1 MAMDGRGSAAI
12 LSVVLSVCLLIAAC
26 AHATAA
32 GTKDSAIT
40 VTGNR
45 HVGADTIRAYFHPAA
60 DGKLDAAALDA
71 ALKQLYATGLFQNVK
86 ISHDGDAVFV
96 SVVENPTLVRVA
108 FEGNHKIKDAD
119 LKKDLQSKESG
130 PLWRAFVQSDVE
142 RIVALYRLRG
152 YFETR
157 IVPKT
162 IKVKD
167 DRVNLVFEIKEN
179 EKLAVRQV
187 VFAGNNAFARN
198 KLSGVVK
205 TGVTN
210 PLSFALDNDS
220 YDPDKVENDG
230 DLLRKFYRAHG
241 YDDVHV
247 VASSRYDVDK
257 GGVVVVF
264 KIDEGPQYRF
274 GEVDIDSRLKTVSG
288 PELMPYL
295 RTQSGE
301 IYDADAVDKTV
312 GDLAMQLAKS
322 GEPFADVSVHNQR
335 LAGSHQINVVYTID
349 QGKRLYVERIEIHGN
364 TKTRDEVIRR
374 EFDFGEGDAYNRA
387 LVDRGERHLKALGY
401 FKAVK
406 IGAKPGSASD
416 RVVLDV
422 AVEEQQTGD
431 FSIAGGY
438 STTDGW
444 LAQISISDRNF
455 LGTGDIAKASV
466 MYGQYARGF
475 DLSFIDP
482 YALGPRVS
490 LGGELFGKQ
499 SFANSNQSYDTSLY
513 GAKLLLG
520 TPLSEQLGVTWN
532 YSIYNQGVSL
542 PAGNAASLP
551 IQQAA
556 QAGPSW
562 VSSVGNSIV
571 YSTLDDARHPTNG
584 VRVQTNNDFAG
595 LGGATKFARTTEDIR
610 YYHPIAGDVVGMVR
624 TQGGYITPWGGQPL
638 PLINGFFGGPQLVRG
653 FAPNGFGPRDITP
666 GTTMDNVGGNV
677 YWTSSAELQA
687 PVPLVPADA
696 QLKMALFSDVGS
708 LWANGA
714 SSVSNLSTLSPSQQ
728 IANSPAL
735 RASAGASLIW
745 DSPFGPLRVDYAY
758 PFAKQPYDVT
768 QRLQFTAGAW

>member
-1 MAMDGRGSAAI
+1 MDGRGLAAI
-12 LSVVLSVCLLIAAC
+12 LSVILSIFLLIATC
-26 AHATAA
+26 ADAA
-32 GTKDSAIT
+32 AATKDSAIT

-60 DGKLDAAALDA
+60 DGKLDAGELDA
-71 ALKQLYATGLFQNVK
+71 ALKRLYATGLFQNVK

-96 SVVENPTLVRVA
+96 SVVENPTIIRVA
-108 FEGNHKIKDAD
+108 FEGNHKLKDAD

-130 PLWRAFVQSDVE
+130 PLWRAFLQSDVE
-142 RIVALYRLRG
+142 RIAALYRLRG
-152 YFETR
+152 YFETG

-162 IKVKD
+162 IKLKD
-167 DRVNLVFEIKEN
+167 DRVNLVFEIKES
-179 EKLAVRQV
+179 EKLAVRQI
-187 VFAGNNAFARN
+187 VFAGNAAYPRN

-220 YDPDKVENDG
+220 YDADKVANDS

-241 YDDVHV
+241 FDDVHV

-257 GGVVVVF
+257 VGVVVVF

-274 GEVDIDSRLKTVSG
+274 GKVDIDSRLKTVAAL
-288 PELMPYL
+288 ELVQYL

-312 GDLAMQLAKS
+312 GDMAMQLAKS
-322 GEPFADVSVHNQR
+322 GEPFANVSVRMSR
-335 LAGSHQINVVYTID
+335 LADRHLIDLVYTID

-364 TKTRDEVIRR
+364 IKTRDEVIRR

-401 FKAVK
+401 FKSVK
-406 IGAKPGSASD
+406 IDAKPGSAAD

-444 LAQISISDRNF
+444 LAQISVSDRNF

-475 DLSFIDP
+475 VVGFTDP

-499 SFANSNQSYDTSLY
+499 TFANSNQSYDTSLY

-520 TPLSEQLGVTWN
+520 TPLSDQLGVTWN

-562 VSSVGNSIV
+562 VSSIGNSVV
-571 YSTLDDARHPTNG
+571 YAALDDARHPTDG
-584 VRVQTNNDFAG
+584 IRVQTNNDFAG
-595 LGGATKFARTTEDIR
+595 LGGATKFARTTEDMR

-708 LWANGA
+708 LWASGA

-728 IANSPAL
+728 IANSRAL
-735 RASAGASLIW
+735 RASVGGSLIW
-745 DSPFGPLRVDYAY
+745 DSMFGPLRVDYAF

-768 QRLQFTAGAW
+768 QRLQFSAGAW

>member
-1 MAMDGRGSAAI
+1 MDGRGSAAI
-12 LSVVLSVCLLIAAC
+12 LSALLSICLLIAAC
-26 AHATAA
+26 ADAA
-32 GTKDSAIT
+32 AADVKDSAIT

-45 HVGADTIRAYFHPAA
+45 HVGVDTIRSYFHPAA
-60 DGKLDAAALDA
+60 NGKLDPAALDA
-71 ALKQLYATGLFQNVK
+71 ALKQLYATGLFQNLK
-86 ISHDGDAVFV
+86 ISRDGDAVFV
-96 SVVENPTLVRVA
+96 SVVENPTLVRIA

-142 RIVALYRLRG
+142 RIGALYRLRG

-187 VFAGNNAFARN
+187 VFAGNAALPRN

-247 VASSRYDVDK
+247 AASSSYDVDK
-257 GGVVVVF
+257 AGVVVVF

-274 GEVDIDSRLKTVSG
+274 GKVDIDSHLKTVAA
-288 PELMPYL
+288 PELMQYL

-301 IYDADAVDKTV
+301 VYDADAVGKTV
-312 GDLAMQLAKS
+312 EDFAMQLAKN
-322 GEPFADVSVHNQR
+322 GEPFANVSVRTSR
-335 LAGSHQINVVYTID
+335 LADRHLIDLVYTID

-364 TKTRDEVIRR
+364 TKTRDAVIRR

-401 FKAVK
+401 FKSVK
-406 IGAKPGSASD
+406 IETKPGSAPD

-422 AVEEQQTGD
+422 AVEEQETGD

-444 LAQISISDRNF
+444 LAQVSISDRNF
-455 LGTGDIAKASV
+455 LGTGDIAKATA

-475 DLSFIDP
+475 DLAFTDP

-499 SFANSNQSYDTSLY
+499 SFDNTNQSYDTSLY

-532 YSIYNQGVSL
+532 YSIYNQGISL
-542 PAGNAASLP
+542 PAGNTASLP

-571 YSTLDDARHPTNG
+571 YSTARRSQAPDRRHPRPDQQRFCRARRRHKIRAHHRRRALLPPDRRRRGRHGADAGRLHHAVGRPALAADQRLLRRAAAGARLRAQRFWPARHH
-584 VRVQTNNDFAG
+584 
-595 LGGATKFARTTEDIR
+595 ARHD
-610 YYHPIAGDVVGMVR
+610 HG
-624 TQGGYITPWGGQPL
+624 
-638 PLINGFFGGPQLVRG
+638 
-653 FAPNGFGPRDITP
+653 
-666 GTTMDNVGGNV
+666 
-677 YWTSSAELQA
+677 
-687 PVPLVPADA
+687 
-696 QLKMALFSDVGS
+696 
-708 LWANGA
+708 
-714 SSVSNLSTLSPSQQ
+714 
-728 IANSPAL
+728 
-735 RASAGASLIW
+735 
-745 DSPFGPLRVDYAY
+745 
-758 PFAKQPYDVT
+758 
-768 QRLQFTAGAW
+768 

>member
-1 MAMDGRGSAAI
+1 MDGRGSAAI

-26 AHATAA
+26 ANAA
-32 GTKDSAIT
+32 AVGAKDSAIT

-45 HVGADTIRAYFHPAA
+45 HVGADTIRSYFHPAA

-71 ALKQLYATGLFQNVK
+71 TLKQLYATGLFQNVK

-96 SVVENPTLVRVA
+96 SVVENPTVVRVA

-119 LKKDLQSKESG
+119 LKKDLWSKESG
-130 PLWRAFVQSDVE
+130 PLWRAFVQSDVG
-142 RIVALYRLRG
+142 RIGALYRLRG

-162 IKVKD
+162 IKLKD

-179 EKLAVRQV
+179 EKLAVRQI
-187 VFAGNNAFARN
+187 VFAGNAAYPRN

-210 PLSFALDNDS
+210 PLSFALDNDT
-220 YDPDKVENDG
+220 YDPDKVANDA

-241 YDDVHV
+241 YDI
-247 VASSRYDVDK
+247 DK
-257 GGVVVVF
+257 AGVVVVF
-264 KIDEGPQYRF
+264 KMDEGPQYRF
-274 GEVDIDSRLKTVSG
+274 GKVDIDSRLKTVAA
-288 PELMPYL
+288 PELMQYL

-301 IYDADAVDKTV
+301 VYDADAVDKTV

-322 GEPFADVSVHNQR
+322 GEPFADVSVRASR
-335 LAGSHQINVVYTID
+335 LADLHLIDLVYTID
-349 QGKRLYVERIEIHGN
+349 QGKRLYVERIEIRGN
-364 TKTRDEVIRR
+364 TKTHDEVIRR

-406 IGAKPGSASD
+406 IDVKQGSAPD
-416 RVVLDV
+416 RVMLDV
-422 AVEEQQTGD
+422 TVEEQQTGD

-455 LGTGDIAKASV
+455 LGTGDIAKASL

-475 DLSFIDP
+475 VLGFTDP

-499 SFANSNQSYDTSLY
+499 TSANSNQSYDTSLY

-520 TPLSEQLGVTWN
+520 TPFSDQLGVTWN

-542 PAGNAASLP
+542 PAG
-551 IQQAA
+551 I
-556 QAGPSW
+556 
-562 VSSVGNSIV
+562 
-571 YSTLDDARHPTNG
+571 
-584 VRVQTNNDFAG
+584 
-595 LGGATKFARTTEDIR
+595 
-610 YYHPIAGDVVGMVR
+610 
-624 TQGGYITPWGGQPL
+624 
-638 PLINGFFGGPQLVRG
+638 
-653 FAPNGFGPRDITP
+653 
-666 GTTMDNVGGNV
+666 
-677 YWTSSAELQA
+677 
-687 PVPLVPADA
+687 
-696 QLKMALFSDVGS
+696 
-708 LWANGA
+708 
-714 SSVSNLSTLSPSQQ
+714 
-728 IANSPAL
+728 
-735 RASAGASLIW
+735 
-745 DSPFGPLRVDYAY
+745 
-758 PFAKQPYDVT
+758 
-768 QRLQFTAGAW
+768 